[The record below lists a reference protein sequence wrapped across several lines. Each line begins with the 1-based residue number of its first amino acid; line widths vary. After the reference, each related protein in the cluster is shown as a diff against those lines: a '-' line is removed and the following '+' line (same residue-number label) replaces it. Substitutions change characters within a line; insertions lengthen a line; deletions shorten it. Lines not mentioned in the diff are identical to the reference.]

1 MKKKSPSMAMGKGVG
16 EPERSHHHRTLA
28 AVAAHR
34 VHVHTRV
41 VLVHACLLDKVSKG
55 PGRTV
60 AGQLVQVHP

>member
-1 MKKKSPSMAMGKGVG
+1 MAMEKGVG
-16 EPERSHHHRTLA
+16 EPERSHHHHRTLA

-55 PGRTV
+55 PVRTV